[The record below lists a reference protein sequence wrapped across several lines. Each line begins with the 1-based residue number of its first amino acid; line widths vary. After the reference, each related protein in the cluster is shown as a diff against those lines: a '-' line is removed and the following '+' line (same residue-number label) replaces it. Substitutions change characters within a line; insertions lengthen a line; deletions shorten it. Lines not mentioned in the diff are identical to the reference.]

1 MLVFIDEKGD
11 HHSALA
17 EVKETKGVN
26 GEKSIS
32 GVIYT
37 NDEILEGI
45 GRGWKV
51 RFNSENY
58 YLTYVTP
65 IDDGRR
71 IEVEFDAVHEFFFD
85 MHKSVVHAQ
94 LDGSNTMRTYLNF
107 IFDGSG
113 YTYSLES
120 EVAAFE
126 KQSFGL
132 KNRLTLFK
140 DIISSTGLEFSVNG
154 KIVRILPEVGTDLST
169 IVKKG
174 FNMNELKIEK
184 DVSSF
189 ITAQKGYGAF
199 FDEEDHSK
207 GRLVVEFV
215 SPLAEIYGHLEGDPI
230 IDERYTIKEN
240 LLDRVKKEVESSY
253 GISATLD
260 MEDLTQAGYEYE
272 RPHEGDYIMAINKEL
287 KFAQKIRI
295 ISYTTE
301 YDTAGTLL
309 NHEVSCGSDSL
320 VSKLSSAESS
330 YRKNTQDA
338 IDNVLNRAEAALTSA
353 NGKNTIY
360 WGSAEP
366 AGDFRKGDT
375 WYQVIG
381 EETVMKFWNG
391 YEWELFFDPAAN
403 EKAIE
408 EVNKNA
414 DQAKSDAATA
424 LENANSA
431 VNQATDAASKAQ
443 DAADKA
449 DQSATAAEQVQTDAT
464 NAVNKAQNALDDAKE
479 ALSNVEGVQTQ
490 LVTEVTRIDGLLST
504 KVEQSTFDSLKGTVT
519 SQGTQ
524 ITQNAKDIALKANQT
539 EVDAINDKVTDV
551 ESTLT
556 VQAGEITA
564 LNTKTDGMNTQI
576 GSLQSSYDG
585 LSSTVAIVQK
595 DLDGKAT
602 VEQFSNLSQTV
613 DSIQTTVS
621 NKADQSQVI
630 QLANQITSVVE
641 TVNGQGSQITQMGNQ
656 ITSVVGD
663 VETIKNS
670 AQDIVPYFERGAI
683 DGDTGTE
690 INSTWVRSPFMRIK
704 PNTNYIFFNGTTG
717 EKVTSNCYWYWYDS
731 NYSFI
736 SRDVVSDPNIV
747 TAPASASFLRVCFY
761 DLSDPET
768 IQRNIIAGTQ
778 PIKMHPVNKSQITQL
793 QNAINLRVQSGK
805 VINQINISPES
816 ILIAGN
822 KIQITGQ
829 TYIEDAVI
837 GTAQIKNA
845 AITDAKIGSLS
856 ANKIQTGTLDA
867 ANVNIINLN
876 VDNLVGNITSF
887 VQSAWNGV
895 NSNISITGEGIV
907 SSRNDG
913 SISAKYLPDGMQIW
927 GGGKWAGSLSWATGP
942 AVVLWAKKS
951 HTLHFGY
958 QGNNPATNSYY
969 PALEVSG
976 DTGIVK
982 TYSDIQMNGKALIG
996 VKYFDGITY
1005 FNGTGDITVL
1015 GTKRFGNNYFTRSGG
1030 SRVMELV
1037 DAAFSGSATGV
1048 GWQSSNGSAG
1058 IMFTSDGNVLI
1069 KKNWGTWTIL

>member
-240 LLDRVKKEVESSY
+240 LLERVKKEVESSY

-272 RPHEGDYIMAINKEL
+272 RPHEGDYIMAINKDL

-366 AGDFRKGDT
+366 VGDFRKGDT
-375 WYQVIG
+375 WYQVTG

-391 YEWELFFDPAAN
+391 FEWELFFDPAAN
-403 EKAIE
+403 KKEVEEAQASAEEAKA
-408 EVNKNA
+408 
-414 DQAKSDAATA
+414 
-424 LENANSA
+424 
-431 VNQATDAASKAQ
+431 
-443 DAADKA
+443 
-449 DQSATAAEQVQTDAT
+449 AAEQAYIDSTQ
-464 NAVNKAQNALDDAKE
+464 KAQELVDSASSAWDESLSDVKTEFISGLEDANSKISTAQAAAELAHETALDAANKSENNADDI
-479 ALSNVEGVQTQ
+479 
-490 LVTEVTRIDGLLST
+490 VTIST
-504 KVEQSTFDSLKGTVT
+504 NL
-519 SQGTQ
+519 
-524 ITQNAKDIALKANQT
+524 
-539 EVDAINDKVTDV
+539 
-551 ESTLT
+551 
-556 VQAGEITA
+556 
-564 LNTKTDGMNTQI
+564 
-576 GSLQSSYDG
+576 
-585 LSSTVAIVQK
+585 
-595 DLDGKAT
+595 GK
-602 VEQFSNLSQTV
+602 L
-613 DSIQTTVS
+613 QTTVS
-621 NKADQSQVI
+621 GENGLISQI
-630 QLANQITSVVE
+630 SQMSNQITSVVKD
-641 TVNGQGSQITQMGNQ
+641 VQGNSASVVQLNNQ
-656 ITSVVGD
+656 ISSVVEDVEGNKSSISQLTTDISLKVGKNEVVSSINLSPELIRISGKKIQLDGD
-663 VETIKNS
+663 VLMNAAWIEKLYADNAFITNLSTKTIDAISANITSIITNHLESNS
-670 AQDIVPYFERGAI
+670 ISSSMIKADTALI
-683 DGDTGTE
+683 DKL
-690 INSTWVRSPFMRIK
+690 FA
-704 PNTNYIFFNGTTG
+704 TTALI
-717 EKVTSNCYWYWYDS
+717 EQLTSKTA
-731 NYSFI
+731 FI
-736 SRDVVSDPNIV
+736 QS
-747 TAPASASFLRVCFY
+747 
-761 DLSDPET
+761 
-768 IQRNIIAGTQ
+768 IQA
-778 PIKMHPVNKSQITQL
+778 
-793 QNAINLRVQSGK
+793 
-805 VINQINISPES
+805 INISADRIES
-816 ILIAGN
+816 GTI
-822 KIQITGQ
+822 
-829 TYIEDAVI
+829 DA
-837 GTAQIKNA
+837 N
-845 AITDAKIGSLS
+845 D
-856 ANKIQTGTLDA
+856 
-867 ANVNIINLN
+867 VNIINLN
-876 VDNLVGNITSF
+876 VDKLVGNITSF
-887 VQSAWNGV
+887 VQSSWNGI
-895 NSNISITGEGIV
+895 NNRINITSDGLE
-907 SSRNDG
+907 SSRSDG
-913 SISAKYLPDGMQIW
+913 SISAKYLSDGIQIW
-927 GGGKWAGSLSWATGP
+927 GGGKWAGSLSWASGP

-951 HTLHFGY
+951 HLLRLGY
-958 QGNNPATNSYY
+958 QGTNTESNVYST
-969 PALEVSG
+969 ALEISG

-982 TYSDIQMNGKALIG
+982 TYSDINMNGKALIG
-996 VKYFDGITY
+996 IKYFDGDTY

-1058 IMFTSDGNVLI
+1058 IMFASDGNVLI

>member
-1 MLVFIDEKGD
+1 MLVFIDEKGN

-37 NDEILEGI
+37 NDDILEGI

-85 MHKSVVHAQ
+85 MHKSVVHSQ

-207 GRLVVEFV
+207 GRLVVEYV

-240 LLDRVKKEVESSY
+240 LLKRVKQEVESSY

-260 MEDLTQAGYEYE
+260 MEDLIQAGYEYE
-272 RPHEGDYIMAINKEL
+272 RPHEGDYIMAINKDL

-320 VSKLSSAESS
+320 VTKLSSAESS

-338 IDNVLNRAEAALTSA
+338 IDNVLNRAEEALTSA

-360 WGSAEP
+360 WGSSEP
-366 AGDFRKGDT
+366 VGDFRKGDT

-403 EKAIE
+403 KKEVEEAQASAEEAKA
-408 EVNKNA
+408 
-414 DQAKSDAATA
+414 
-424 LENANSA
+424 
-431 VNQATDAASKAQ
+431 
-443 DAADKA
+443 
-449 DQSATAAEQVQTDAT
+449 AAEQAYIDSTQ
-464 NAVNKAQNALDDAKE
+464 KAQELVDSASSAWDEKLSDTKIEFNSGLEDANSKISTAQAAAELAHETALDAANKSENNANDI
-479 ALSNVEGVQTQ
+479 
-490 LVTEVTRIDGLLST
+490 VTIST
-504 KVEQSTFDSLKGTVT
+504 NL
-519 SQGTQ
+519 
-524 ITQNAKDIALKANQT
+524 
-539 EVDAINDKVTDV
+539 
-551 ESTLT
+551 
-556 VQAGEITA
+556 
-564 LNTKTDGMNTQI
+564 
-576 GSLQSSYDG
+576 
-585 LSSTVAIVQK
+585 
-595 DLDGKAT
+595 GK
-602 VEQFSNLSQTV
+602 L
-613 DSIQTTVS
+613 QTTVS
-621 NKADQSQVI
+621 GENGLTSQI
-630 QLANQITSVVE
+630 SQMSNQITSIVKDVQGNSASIVQLNNQISSVVE
-641 TVNGQGSQITQMGNQ
+641 
-656 ITSVVGD
+656 D
-663 VETIKNS
+663 VE
-670 AQDIVPYFERGAI
+670 G
-683 DGDTGTE
+683 
-690 INSTWVRSPFMRIK
+690 
-704 PNTNYIFFNGTTG
+704 
-717 EKVTSNCYWYWYDS
+717 
-731 NYSFI
+731 
-736 SRDVVSDPNIV
+736 
-747 TAPASASFLRVCFY
+747 
-761 DLSDPET
+761 
-768 IQRNIIAGTQ
+768 
-778 PIKMHPVNKSQITQL
+778 NKSSITQL
-793 QNAINLRVQSGK
+793 ATDISLKVGKDEVVSSINLSPELIRISGK
-805 VINQINISPES
+805 
-816 ILIAGN
+816 
-822 KIQITGQ
+822 KIQLDG
-829 TYIEDAVI
+829 DVLM
-837 GTAQIKNA
+837 NA
-845 AITDAKIGSLS
+845 AWIENLYADSAFITNLSTKTIDAIS
-856 ANKIQTGTLDA
+856 ANITSIITNHLESNTISSSMIKADTALIDKLFATTALIEQLTSKTAFIQSIQAIDISADRIESGTIDA
-867 ANVNIINLN
+867 NDVNIINLN
-876 VDNLVGNITSF
+876 VDKLVGNITSF
-887 VQSAWNGV
+887 VQSSWNGI
-895 NSNISITGEGIV
+895 NNRINITSDGLE
-907 SSRNDG
+907 SSRSDG
-913 SISAKYLPDGMQIW
+913 SISAKYLSDGIQIW
-927 GGGKWAGSLSWATGP
+927 GGGKWAGSLSWASGP
-942 AVVLWAKKS
+942 AVVLWAKKG
-951 HTLHFGY
+951 HLLRLGY
-958 QGNNPATNSYY
+958 QGTNTESNVYST
-969 PALEVSG
+969 ALEISG